1 MEKGRPLL
9 RWAGFLLVFV
19 AISFMCLEAQG
30 EKEPV
35 KAPEAPRPDLVII
48 DTMAAQGKLELP
60 PAMFSHDKHTDAL
73 AKEKKGC
80 ETCHLVENGKLSLA
94 YMRTKATNPA
104 ALKDIY
110 HANCIGCHQKDVAAG
125 KESGPLDGFC
135 RDCHNAKPPQAL
147 RLDAGLGK
155 VLHYR
160 HLASKDIPAYNA
172 EKDNC
177 GVCHHEYDKEKKKT
191 FYAKGKETSCSYCH
205 LEKEKKG
212 VMSIKQ
218 AAHQQCVLCHLDL
231 AKKGVKEPVPVRC
244 EDCHGAKGL
253 AQVAKRNQEVVA
265 KLPNQEVPRLMR
277 GQPDAVLITYKVK
290 NGEEKGAKPITET
303 PVPFDHKAH
312 EKYSDSCQAC
322 HHAGMDACDKCHT
335 LGGAK
340 DGDFV
345 TFEQSMHLKSG
356 KFSCVG
362 CHAAKQAQPKCSG
375 CHHDIVET
383 GQPEKAACKLCH
395 LPSQTPGQLAG
406 LSTEGKNAL
415 AEGMLKARNMHP
427 GSYPANDIPEKA
439 TIKELSDK
447 YLPVE
452 LKHREHV
459 LELMKGMKDSPLAN
473 YFHSDPGTM
482 CQGCHHNSPPSKT
495 PPTCMS
501 CHPKQVGKAS
511 FDARE
516 ANRPGLLAAQHGQC
530 MSCHKYMAEKP
541 VATACTEC
549 HKEKK

>member
-1 MEKGRPLL
+1 MSCR
-9 RWAGFLLVFV
+9 R
-19 AISFMCLEAQG
+19 S
-30 EKEPV
+30 
-35 KAPEAPRPDLVII
+35 
-48 DTMAAQGKLELP
+48 T
-60 PAMFSHDKHTDAL
+60 FSHDKHTDAL

-80 ETCHLVENGKLSLA
+80 EVCHLTENGKLSLA
-94 YMRTKATNPA
+94 YMRTKATDPA
-104 ALKDIY
+104 AIKDIY

-125 KESGPLDGFC
+125 KESGPAGRFLPGLPQRQAGPGRCGSTPVWGRFC
-135 RDCHNAKPPQAL
+135 TTGTRHQRTSPPTKT
-147 RLDAGLGK
+147 D
-155 VLHYR
+155 
-160 HLASKDIPAYNA
+160 
-172 EKDNC
+172 KDNC

-191 FYAKGKETSCSYCH
+191 FYAKGKESSCRSVTWTRKRTVSKV
-205 LEKEKKG
+205 LQ
-212 VMSIKQ
+212 Q
-218 AAHQQCVLCHLDL
+218 AAHRQCVLCHLDL

-253 AQVAKRNQEVVA
+253 AQVAKRNQEAVA
-265 KLPNQEVPRLMR
+265 KLPNHEVPRLMR
-277 GQPDAVLITYKVK
+277 GQPDAVLITYNVK
-290 NGEEKGAKPITET
+290 PGEEKGAKSVTET

-340 DGDFV
+340 EGDLV
-345 TFEQSMHLKSG
+345 TFEQAMHLKSG

-362 CHAAKQAQPKCSG
+362 CHAAKQAKPNCAG

-383 GQPEKAACKLCH
+383 GQPQKAACKLCH
-395 LPSQTPGQLAG
+395 LPSETAAQVAG
-406 LSTEGKNAL
+406 LTKEAKNAL
-415 AEGMLKARNMHP
+415 AENMLKGRAMNP
-427 GSYPANDIPEKA
+427 GTYAVNDIPEKV

-482 CQGCHHNSPPSKT
+482 CQGCHHNSPLSKT
-495 PPTCMS
+495 PPACVS
-501 CHPKQVGKAS
+501 CHKNIVGKAS
-511 FDARE
+511 FDPRE

-530 MSCHKYMAEKP
+530 MSCHKDMAVKP